1 MNFRNSSAKLYEVYT
16 KKKVL
21 IAFFLII
28 LLIVSVIG
36 AIKVG
41 AADLSIY
48 DIIHGLLN
56 SDAPGSSIIWN
67 IRIPRILAALVAG
80 FYMGMEGSVMQSVL
94 RNPLASPYTMGIS
107 QGAAFGAAF
116 AIIVLGAGTLHSTQA
131 HAVMV
136 NNPYL
141 TVLAGFLG
149 AIIGVIAILLV
160 ARVRN
165 VTPEVMILAG
175 VAMSALFSAGT
186 MFLQYF
192 ATETQLAATIFW
204 TFGDVERAVWND
216 LWIMIIFLMP
226 VLLYFLYHA
235 WDYNSLESGEETAQ
249 SLGVNTHSLRLQGML
264 ITSFTSALTVAFLGV
279 IGFVSLISP
288 HIMRRIIG
296 NDHRF
301 LIPSSALLGALILLI
316 SDTAARSIIS
326 PIVLPVGIVT
336 AFMGAPMFLYII
348 MKMRR

>member
-1 MNFRNSSAKLYEVYT
+1 MNLKESSAELYKSYT
-16 KKKVL
+16 RKK
-21 IAFFLII
+21 IYIG
-28 LLIVSVIG
+28 LLLATLLVV
-36 AIKVG
+36 AIFGSFKVG
-41 AADLSIY
+41 AANLSVYELIN
-48 DIIHGLLN
+48 GLFN
-56 SDAPGSSIIWN
+56 SSAPGASIIWN

-80 FYMGMEGSVMQSVL
+80 MYMGIEGSVLQSVL

-116 AIIVLGAGTLHSTQA
+116 AIIVLGAGTVHSTQA

-141 TVLAGFLG
+141 TVLAAFSG
-149 AIIGVIAILLV
+149 AIMGVIAILLIS
-160 ARVRN
+160 RVRS

-192 ATETQLAATIFW
+192 ASETQVAATIFW
-204 TFGDVERAVWND
+204 TFGDVERAVWSD
-216 LWIMIIFLMP
+216 VWIMLLFLMP
-226 VLLYFLYHA
+226 VILYFLYHA
-235 WDYNSLESGEETAQ
+235 WDYNSLESGEETARG
-249 SLGVNTHSLRLQGML
+249 LGVNTHSLRLKGML

-279 IGFVSLISP
+279 IGFVGLIAP

-301 LIPSSALLGALILLI
+301 LIPTSALLGALILLV
-316 SDTAARSIIS
+316 SDTIARSIIS
-326 PIVLPVGIVT
+326 PIILPVGIIT